1 MKYIFEYRYMCITHI
16 YFTAKSN
23 EIRYMELETHP
34 LFMIGRNNIVK
45 MKILAKTIVQI
56 QRSFYKNIQDNY

>member
-1 MKYIFEYRYMCITHI
+1 
-16 YFTAKSN
+16 
-23 EIRYMELETHP
+23 MELETHP